1 MAIKKVEHGKGY
13 SWEMTT
19 KVEGKVVRRRF
30 RTKREAEDAYATIR
44 VAAREGT
51 FLSAADSRTTLDE
64 YAMMFLAARR
74 VRPSTLFSYETNYR
88 NHISPVLGDRHMA
101 KVTRQQIQALIRRA
115 EDKGLAPST
124 VRGIYNLT
132 AMLFRDGVF
141 DGKLVKTP
149 CFRISLPEITPRVL
163 AVFRPEEV
171 DRLRSAAKPEHQAII
186 EVAFGTGLRQAELLG
201 LTVDRVDFLRRLVTV
216 DQQMLTPPTG
226 GGGPR
231 LVPYTKTGAGRRTVP
246 MPPFALEALSAHIAA
261 YGLGPEGLL
270 FRNPRNTGWRR
281 GAINDSFW
289 KADSV
294 EGRAEYRLWH
304 ARRPPHLCV
313 AAHPGGA
320 ASEGHPSTPGTQVDR
335 GDDGHVRPSVSR
347 VLGRDCVGH
356 RNGPRPAPPEARG
369 SKLVASDPVA
379 ESPRSSV
386 DRRRPRQH
394 PK

>member
-64 YAMMFLAARR
+64 YAIMFLAARR

-201 LTVDRVDFLRRLVTV
+201 LTVDRVDFLRRSVRV

-226 GGGPR
+226 GVGPR
-231 LVPYTKTGAGRRTVP
+231 LVPYTKTAAGRRTVP

-270 FRNPRNTGWRR
+270 F
-281 GAINDSFW
+281 AIRETP
-289 KADSV
+289 V
-294 EGRAEYRLWH
+294 
-304 ARRPPHLCV
+304 
-313 AAHPGGA
+313 GG
-320 ASEGHPSTPGTQVDR
+320 GVPSTTASGKPTLLRAGLNIGYGMHAARHTYASLLIREGQHPRVIQAR
-335 GDDGHVRPSVSR
+335 LGHKSIAETMDTYGHLFPESLDETALAIETA
-347 VLGRDCVGH
+347 LGRH
-356 RNGPRPAPPEARG
+356 LPKPAEA
-369 SKLVASDPVA
+369 SWLPVI
-379 ESPRSSV
+379 R
-386 DRRRPRQH
+386 
-394 PK
+394 